1 MGWFDIIA
9 CTEGICS
16 RIPSFQMN
24 SITAYDTVLG
34 LVVESKSPSTF
45 SIQPSAIESA
55 ADVTQG
61 FVLLLK
67 AVALIYTV
75 TNALFTSKF
84 LWGEVLQTTENN
96 AR

>member
-1 MGWFDIIA
+1 MH
-9 CTEGICS
+9 
-16 RIPSFQMN
+16 
-24 SITAYDTVLG
+24 SITAYDTFLG
-34 LVVESKSPSTF
+34 LVVESQSPPTF
-45 SIQPSAIESA
+45 SIQQSDIRSA
-55 ADVTQG
+55 ADVAQS

-67 AVALIYTV
+67 AVSLMYTV